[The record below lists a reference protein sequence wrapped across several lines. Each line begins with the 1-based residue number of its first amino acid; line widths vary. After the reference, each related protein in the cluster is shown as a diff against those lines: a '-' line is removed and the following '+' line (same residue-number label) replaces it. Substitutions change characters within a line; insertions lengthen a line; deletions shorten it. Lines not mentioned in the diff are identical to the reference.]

1 MPLDGDYEPSS
12 WDWVRDQVE
21 LYERSGGTDGLT
33 LWDTGLP
40 VVVVTMRGHRS
51 GKIRK
56 APVMRVEHD
65 GLYAI
70 VGSKG
75 GDPRH
80 PSWYFN
86 LVAHPDEV
94 RLQDGP
100 SVMDVTVTELDGAAR
115 DEWWE
120 RAVAAYPP
128 YDEYQA
134 NTERRIPVFL
144 ATPRS

>member
-1 MPLDGDYEPSS
+1 MPLDGDYEPST

-21 LYERSGGTDGLT
+21 LYERSGGTEGTT
-33 LWDTGLP
+33 LWDTGMP
-40 VVVVTMRGHRS
+40 VVVLTMLGHRS

-56 APVMRVEHD
+56 APVMRVEHG

-70 VGSKG
+70 VASKG
-75 GDPRH
+75 GDPHH
-80 PSWYFN
+80 PGWYFN
-86 LVAHPDEV
+86 LMAHPDEV
-94 RLQDGP
+94 KLQDGA

-120 RAVAAYPP
+120 RAAAAYPP
-128 YDEYQA
+128 YLEYQA
-134 NTERRIPVFL
+134 NTDRLIPVLL